1 MNIQLYS
8 ECSCCQLLVNWC
20 SWQLWPFTTF
30 VLFLE
35 RNMCA
40 GKLTSHVI
48 TEAEASDKDKLM
60 DSKMHSA
67 DDGIV
72 SLFSG
77 CWLLILGG
85 AV

>member
-1 MNIQLYS
+1 
-8 ECSCCQLLVNWC
+8 
-20 SWQLWPFTTF
+20 
-30 VLFLE
+30 
-35 RNMCA
+35 MCA

>member
-1 MNIQLYS
+1 M
-8 ECSCCQLLVNWC
+8 
-20 SWQLWPFTTF
+20 
-30 VLFLE
+30 LFLE
-35 RNMCA
+35 RNICA

-48 TEAEASDKDKLM
+48 TEAEASDNDKLM